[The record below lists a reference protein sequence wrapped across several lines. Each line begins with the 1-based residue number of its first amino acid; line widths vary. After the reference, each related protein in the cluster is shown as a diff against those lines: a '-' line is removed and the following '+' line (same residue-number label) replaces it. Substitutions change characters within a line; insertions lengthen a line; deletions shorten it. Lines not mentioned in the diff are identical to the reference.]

1 MRSKSIIL
9 THIFK
14 EVADKISRK
23 ASFWAPV
30 FPLKPHLLSG
40 LQVPN
45 ISTVTASPARPRT
58 EEALWVALLRLCAP
72 LIGYRSRLRVDY
84 SPTTSDPRSL
94 LFAQHTLRLRNN
106 PNSAHYETGR
116 VPRRSP
122 QEAGEGGHGGV
133 HGDAHVCQREAEHQE
148 IAGGPQL
155 PHFEE
160 GDHCHRI

>member
-1 MRSKSIIL
+1 MWSKSIIL
-9 THIFK
+9 THILK
-14 EVADKISRK
+14 EVADKTSRKGNLPGSSISTSTSSAVRAEDPKDLYSNSISRT
-23 ASFWAPV
+23 
-30 FPLKPHLLSG
+30 
-40 LQVPN
+40 
-45 ISTVTASPARPRT
+45 STHRGGFVGRSPASVR
-58 EEALWVALLRLCAP
+58 P
-72 LIGYRSRLRVDY
+72 LIGFRSRLRVDY
-84 SPTTSDPRSL
+84 SATPNDPRSL

-133 HGDAHVCQREAEHQE
+133 HGDAHVCQRQAEHQE